1 MQGEEAKNIPGESM
15 TEEHYM
21 DHDGNLI
28 SRKVKYSFV
37 TFLTPEKHSSYEEKA
52 ACFYYLL
59 ACHIEIFPFLFKNR
73 PLVGNQEG
81 DSSGIY
87 SHTR

>member
-1 MQGEEAKNIPGESM
+1 MCVRVRWLGWDIFFLSYFDNKHLQGEEAKNIPGESM

-52 ACFYYLL
+52 AYFY
-59 ACHIEIFPFLFKNR
+59 
-73 PLVGNQEG
+73 
-81 DSSGIY
+81 
-87 SHTR
+87 